1 MLLLGGGVFLM
12 MKKLM
17 LRKKTNFLKHLL
29 NLLRQKLGKS
39 IFRVLIGMSFRNM
52 DCGTWFI
59 IQVG

>member
-1 MLLLGGGVFLM
+1 MLQLGGGVFLM
-12 MKKLM
+12 MKRLT
-17 LRKKTNFLKHLL
+17 LRKKTIFLKHLL

-39 IFRVLIGMSFRNM
+39 IFCVLIGMSFRNM